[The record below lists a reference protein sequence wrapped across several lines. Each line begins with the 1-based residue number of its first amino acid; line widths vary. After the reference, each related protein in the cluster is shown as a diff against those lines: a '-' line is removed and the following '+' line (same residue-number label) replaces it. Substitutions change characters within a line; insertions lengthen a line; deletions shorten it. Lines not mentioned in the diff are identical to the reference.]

1 MKRSFML
8 VFLMVL
14 IVAASGFAAT
24 PKDTLVIA
32 ANTGIFITMDPAVA
46 YEVFPNKIVAALYA
60 QLVKLEAIDGVIVPV
75 PDIAESWEISEDGL
89 TYTFNI
95 RKGVKFSNGDPLT
108 AEDVL
113 FSLKRPIILES
124 VSAWFLVDIFG
135 INKDNVDEKIKQI
148 DDYNVSIT
156 LNAPYAENI
165 TLGILSNMFTGIV
178 NKDVVLEHEVDG
190 DLGGA
195 WLTDHS
201 AGAGPYVLVQWER
214 NNVILLEANPHYY
227 GEQPPLKR
235 IMVRDIPEA
244 SNQRLL
250 LERGDIDVAWDLTP
264 QLLEEAKRNPDVV
277 EVKVPGHSNEYL
289 AMNATWGPLANPK
302 VREAVRFSIN
312 YEEIVEDIML
322 NNALLVQGFIN
333 KGYFGYVEENP
344 FYQDI
349 EKAKAL
355 LAEAGYPDG
364 FEVELLT
371 SNTDTRKAEAEKIQA
386 DLALSGIKANI
397 VIMQSSQ
404 MYAKYRAQGHQMII
418 AGWGNDYPDPDNL
431 AMAHA
436 SYRANQLAWRNAWFD
451 DYAATLCEWGQIEP
465 NPDKREQIY
474 KDLTEYWFHNG
485 PFAMLY
491 QTVEF
496 WGIRKEVKNFEEA
509 AFGYGMLFDFTKVSK

>member
-8 VFLMVL
+8 VILVVML
-14 IVAASGFAAT
+14 AAVMAFGSRT
-24 PKDTLVIA
+24 PGDTLVIG

-46 YEVFPNKIVAALYA
+46 YEVLPNKIVAAVYA
-60 QLVKLEAIDGVIVPV
+60 QLVNLKAIDGVIVPV
-75 PDIAESWEISEDGL
+75 PDIAESWDISEDGM

-108 AEDVL
+108 AEDVV
-113 FSLKRPIILES
+113 FSLKRGLILES
-124 VSAWFLVDIFG
+124 VSIWLLESLG
-135 INKDNVDEKIKQI
+135 INKANMDETIKWI
-148 DDYNVSIT
+148 DDYTVSMT
-156 LNAPYAENI
+156 FDKPYAPNI
-165 TLGILSNMFTGIV
+165 SLGILANMFSGIV
-178 NKDVVLEHEVDG
+178 NKKVALANEKDG
-190 DLGGA
+190 DLGNA

-214 NNVILLEANPHYY
+214 NNVIMLEANPYYY
-227 GEQPPLKR
+227 GDKPPLKR

-250 LERGDIDVAWDLTP
+250 LERGDIDVAWNLTP
-264 QLLEEAKRNPDVV
+264 QLLQEAIKNPDVI

-289 AMNATWGPLANPK
+289 AMNASWGPLQNPK
-302 VREAVRFSIN
+302 VRDAVRYAIN
-312 YEEIVEDIML
+312 YEEIVKDIML
-322 NNALLVQGFIN
+322 DYALLVQGFIN
-333 KGYFGYVEENP
+333 RGYFGYVEKNP

-349 EKAKAL
+349 EKSKAL
-355 LAEAGYPDG
+355 LAEAGYPNG
-364 FEVELLT
+364 FEVELMSST
-371 SNTDTRKAEAEKIQA
+371 TDTRKAEAEKIQA
-386 DLALSGIKANI
+386 DLAKVGIKANI
-397 VIMQSSQ
+397 VIVQASQ
-404 MYAKYRAQGHQMII
+404 MYAKYRAQGHEMII

-431 AMAHA
+431 AMSHA
-436 SYRANQLAWRNAWFD
+436 SYLAKQLAWRNAWYD
-451 DYAATLCEWGQIEP
+451 DYAATLCEWGRFES

-474 KDLTEYWFHNG
+474 MDLTEYWFHNG

>member
-8 VFLMVL
+8 IFLMVL
-14 IVAASGFAAT
+14 IVAATGFAAT
-24 PKDTLVIA
+24 PKDTLVIG

-60 QLVKLEAIDGVIVPV
+60 QLVKLEAIEGVIVPV

-108 AEDVL
+108 ADDVL
-113 FSLKRPIILES
+113 FSLKRPIVLES

-135 INKDNVDEKIKQI
+135 INKDNVDEKIKMI
-148 DDYNVSIT
+148 DDYTVSIT

-214 NNVILLEANPHYY
+214 NNVILLEANPNYY
-227 GEQPPLKR
+227 GNQPPLKR

-264 QLLEEAKRNPDVV
+264 QLLED
-277 EVKVPGHSNEYL
+277 
-289 AMNATWGPLANPK
+289 PLTPN
-302 VREAVRFSIN
+302 
-312 YEEIVEDIML
+312 
-322 NNALLVQGFIN
+322 GW
-333 KGYFGYVEENP
+333 
-344 FYQDI
+344 
-349 EKAKAL
+349 
-355 LAEAGYPDG
+355 
-364 FEVELLT
+364 
-371 SNTDTRKAEAEKIQA
+371 TR
-386 DLALSGIKANI
+386 S
-397 VIMQSSQ
+397 
-404 MYAKYRAQGHQMII
+404 
-418 AGWGNDYPDPDNL
+418 
-431 AMAHA
+431 
-436 SYRANQLAWRNAWFD
+436 
-451 DYAATLCEWGQIEP
+451 
-465 NPDKREQIY
+465 
-474 KDLTEYWFHNG
+474 
-485 PFAMLY
+485 
-491 QTVEF
+491 
-496 WGIRKEVKNFEEA
+496 
-509 AFGYGMLFDFTKVSK
+509 

>member
-14 IVAASGFAAT
+14 IVAATGFAAT
-24 PKDTLVIA
+24 PKDTLVIG

-60 QLVKLEAIDGVIVPV
+60 QLVKLEAIEGVIVPV

-108 AEDVL
+108 ADDVL
-113 FSLKRPIILES
+113 FSLKRPIVLES

-135 INKDNVDEKIKQI
+135 INKDNVDEKIKMI
-148 DDYNVSIT
+148 DDYTVSIT

-214 NNVILLEANPHYY
+214 NNVILLEANPNYY
-227 GEQPPLKR
+227 GNQPPLKR

-264 QLLEEAKRNPDVV
+264 QLLE
-277 EVKVPGHSNEYL
+277 
-289 AMNATWGPLANPK
+289 
-302 VREAVRFSIN
+302 
-312 YEEIVEDIML
+312 
-322 NNALLVQGFIN
+322 
-333 KGYFGYVEENP
+333 
-344 FYQDI
+344 
-349 EKAKAL
+349 
-355 LAEAGYPDG
+355 
-364 FEVELLT
+364 
-371 SNTDTRKAEAEKIQA
+371 
-386 DLALSGIKANI
+386 
-397 VIMQSSQ
+397 
-404 MYAKYRAQGHQMII
+404 
-418 AGWGNDYPDPDNL
+418 
-431 AMAHA
+431 
-436 SYRANQLAWRNAWFD
+436 
-451 DYAATLCEWGQIEP
+451 
-465 NPDKREQIY
+465 
-474 KDLTEYWFHNG
+474 
-485 PFAMLY
+485 
-491 QTVEF
+491 
-496 WGIRKEVKNFEEA
+496 
-509 AFGYGMLFDFTKVSK
+509 